1 MLELRDRWR
10 DLQPEVEDLLLAL
23 ETDVLRPPHHTGEV
37 AGWLNVLADAIVAG
51 TLLDEGV
58 LRIVLAGHDAH

>member
-1 MLELRDRWR
+1 VLELGDRWW

-23 ETDVLRPPHHTGEV
+23 ETDVLWPSNHAGEI

-51 TLLDEGV
+51 TLLDERV
-58 LRIVLAGHDAH
+58 LNRG